1 MAKDG
6 EKSDGRPPSPFTDP
20 TSPYFLHPSSNPGS
34 VLTQI
39 KLKGEN
45 YSAWEQAI
53 ILALRSQ
60 NKLGFID
67 GSIAT
72 PDKSDSHFVTWEIVN
87 SMLCSWIANSL
98 DDSIR
103 ATVSRL
109 SNVKILWECLKN
121 RYSVKNGPKVYK
133 VWSDLTL
140 TKQAGASVMSY
151 YTQFLGMWDDL
162 SNISPLET
170 CTCDSGSS
178 IATWFRNLQTYQF
191 LMGLD
196 DSYSVLRTQ
205 IINIEPLPDLDR
217 VYAMVSQEESHRSA
231 LQPRDNSPAVG
242 FAVQSKASSSS
253 SSSTTTVSSPSVSSG
268 RPYCTFCERQGHVFD
283 KCWTRLGISPAS
295 NRGRGRGRGRHSS
308 QSRVPAFAAAAQWA
322 TQTPADAPSSASSSV
337 PTVGIPGLTADQV
350 QRLLALIESSPEN
363 DKMSGKI
370 SHDVSWLIDSG
381 ASHHMTGNISLL
393 SNVRDILPS
402 PVGLPDGEKTSAVKE
417 GSCVIQSGLTL
428 HHVLFVPNLA
438 VNLISVSKLICD
450 ANCFVTFTDRLC
462 ILQDRTTRSPIG
474 LGESQ
479 GGVYHYRPVTIAAA
493 STARVHESYETWHRR
508 LGHPSSKPMSYL
520 YVNGNKVVVPDHPS
534 ICDICCRAKQTRSS
548 FPISNSCAKD
558 KFDLIH
564 CDIWGPYRKSTISGA
579 TYFLTIVDDFSRAVW
594 VYLLLDKGEASLLL
608 RQFCA
613 MVKTQFEKSVKMIR
627 SDNGLEFTSTSMTSF
642 YGQHGIIQQT
652 SLVDAPQQNGC
663 VERKHRHVLEVAR
676 ALLFQAS
683 LPIEFWGECVLT
695 AAHLI
700 NRTPTPLLNGLTP
713 HDKLFSTPP
722 NFTHLRVFGCL
733 CYAHYKDRSKDKF
746 SPRSRRCVFL
756 GYPHGKKGWK
766 VMDLESKK
774 MIISRDV
781 KFDENTFP
789 FATSQSQ
796 SSSTPFPTII
806 GSDWSWTS
814 LACDNVTPFHELG
827 GASVTP
833 PHTRSSTDTETPLSP
848 VSAPSPM
855 PLSDTDAVHRDSLMT
870 ASDIAAPSLG
880 RGHRVRKPPS
890 HLHDYVCHT
899 VQVHPPSSRP
909 SIGSSGTRFPLANY
923 VTYQHFSSSHSK
935 FLGAITAGV
944 EPHSFNEA
952 MQDPH
957 WRQAMQTEIEALER
971 NGTWTITD
979 LPPGKKPIGCKW
991 VYKLKYKSDGTIE
1004 RHKARLVVRGDTQVE
1019 GLDFD
1024 ETFAPVAKLVSVRL
1038 FLTVA
1043 VIKGWELHQLDI
1055 NNAFLHGD
1063 LHEEVYMRFPPGF
1076 STSHPNKVC
1085 RLQKSLYG
1093 LRQSPRNWFAKLTA
1107 ALRRYGFIQS
1117 HADHTLFT
1125 YRKADI
1131 FLSVLVYVDDLIV
1144 AGNNSQ
1150 TCASFKS
1157 YLNDC
1162 FQLKDLGTLK
1172 YFLGIEAARN
1182 TFGLFLCQRKYT
1194 LDILKDA
1201 GLLGAK
1207 PAVTPMEQNHNLARA
1222 SGHLLHDPGRYRRLV
1237 GRLVY
1242 LSITRPDICY
1252 AVHILTQFLHEPRQE
1267 HMDAVHRVLRYLKG
1281 SPGQGILLR
1290 SDSSLQLY
1298 AFCDSDWAA
1307 CPLTRRSLTAYFI
1320 NLGSSPISWKTKKQ
1334 PTVARS
1340 SAEAEYRALAV
1351 TTCELTWIKSFLAS
1365 LGVFHSHPMRI
1376 YCDNQAAL
1384 HIASNPVFHERTKHI
1399 EVDCHYV
1406 REQLVAGN
1414 ISTSYIQSSHQP
1426 ADILTKA
1433 LGHHQ
1438 FKFLLGKLGVRNPHA
1453 PP

>member
-6 EKSDGRPPSPFTDP
+6 EKSDGRPPSPYTDP
-20 TSPYFLHPSSNPGS
+20 TSPYFLHPSSNLGS

-67 GSIAT
+67 GSIVT
-72 PDKSDSHFVTWEIVN
+72 PDKSDSRFVTWEIVN

-151 YTQFLGMWDDL
+151 YTQFLGMWEDL

-253 SSSTTTVSSPSVSSG
+253 SSSTTTVSSPTVSSG

-337 PTVGIPGLTADQV
+337 PPVGIPGLTADQV

-393 SNVRDILPS
+393 SHVRDILPS

-474 LGESQ
+474 LG
-479 GGVYHYRPVTIAAA
+479 
-493 STARVHESYETWHRR
+493 
-508 LGHPSSKPMSYL
+508 
-520 YVNGNKVVVPDHPS
+520 
-534 ICDICCRAKQTRSS
+534 
-548 FPISNSCAKD
+548 
-558 KFDLIH
+558 
-564 CDIWGPYRKSTISGA
+564 
-579 TYFLTIVDDFSRAVW
+579 
-594 VYLLLDKGEASLLL
+594 
-608 RQFCA
+608 
-613 MVKTQFEKSVKMIR
+613 
-627 SDNGLEFTSTSMTSF
+627 
-642 YGQHGIIQQT
+642 
-652 SLVDAPQQNGC
+652 
-663 VERKHRHVLEVAR
+663 
-676 ALLFQAS
+676 
-683 LPIEFWGECVLT
+683 
-695 AAHLI
+695 
-700 NRTPTPLLNGLTP
+700 
-713 HDKLFSTPP
+713 
-722 NFTHLRVFGCL
+722 
-733 CYAHYKDRSKDKF
+733 
-746 SPRSRRCVFL
+746 
-756 GYPHGKKGWK
+756 YPHGKKGWK

-827 GASVTP
+827 GASVTT
-833 PHTRSSTDTETPLSP
+833 PHTRSSTDTATPLSP
-848 VSAPSPM
+848 VPAPSPM

-899 VQVHPPSSRP
+899 VQ
-909 SIGSSGTRFPLANY
+909 FPL
-923 VTYQHFSSSHSK
+923 SSAK
-935 FLGAITAGV
+935 G
-944 EPHSFNEA
+944 
-952 MQDPH
+952 
-957 WRQAMQTEIEALER
+957 
-971 NGTWTITD
+971 D
-979 LPPGKKPIGCKW
+979 LP
-991 VYKLKYKSDGTIE
+991 V
-1004 RHKARLVVRGDTQVE
+1004 
-1019 GLDFD
+1019 
-1024 ETFAPVAKLVSVRL
+1024 
-1038 FLTVA
+1038 
-1043 VIKGWELHQLDI
+1043 
-1055 NNAFLHGD
+1055 
-1063 LHEEVYMRFPPGF
+1063 
-1076 STSHPNKVC
+1076 
-1085 RLQKSLYG
+1085 
-1093 LRQSPRNWFAKLTA
+1093 
-1107 ALRRYGFIQS
+1107 
-1117 HADHTLFT
+1117 
-1125 YRKADI
+1125 
-1131 FLSVLVYVDDLIV
+1131 
-1144 AGNNSQ
+1144 
-1150 TCASFKS
+1150 
-1157 YLNDC
+1157 
-1162 FQLKDLGTLK
+1162 
-1172 YFLGIEAARN
+1172 
-1182 TFGLFLCQRKYT
+1182 
-1194 LDILKDA
+1194 
-1201 GLLGAK
+1201 
-1207 PAVTPMEQNHNLARA
+1207 
-1222 SGHLLHDPGRYRRLV
+1222 
-1237 GRLVY
+1237 
-1242 LSITRPDICY
+1242 
-1252 AVHILTQFLHEPRQE
+1252 
-1267 HMDAVHRVLRYLKG
+1267 
-1281 SPGQGILLR
+1281 
-1290 SDSSLQLY
+1290 LY
-1298 AFCDSDWAA
+1298 A
-1307 CPLTRRSLTAYFI
+1307 
-1320 NLGSSPISWKTKKQ
+1320 TK
-1334 PTVARS
+1334 
-1340 SAEAEYRALAV
+1340 
-1351 TTCELTWIKSFLAS
+1351 
-1365 LGVFHSHPMRI
+1365 
-1376 YCDNQAAL
+1376 
-1384 HIASNPVFHERTKHI
+1384 
-1399 EVDCHYV
+1399 
-1406 REQLVAGN
+1406 
-1414 ISTSYIQSSHQP
+1414 
-1426 ADILTKA
+1426 
-1433 LGHHQ
+1433 
-1438 FKFLLGKLGVRNPHA
+1438 
-1453 PP
+1453 

>member
-151 YTQFLGMWDDL
+151 YTQFLGMWADL

-231 LQPRDNSPAVG
+231 LQLRDNSPAVG

-253 SSSTTTVSSPSVSSG
+253 SSSTTTVSSPTVSSG

-283 KCWTRLGISPAS
+283 KCWTRL
-295 NRGRGRGRGRHSS
+295 
-308 QSRVPAFAAAAQWA
+308 AAQWA

-402 PVGLPDGEKTSAVKE
+402 PVGLPDG
-417 GSCVIQSGLTL
+417 
-428 HHVLFVPNLA
+428 
-438 VNLISVSKLICD
+438 
-450 ANCFVTFTDRLC
+450 
-462 ILQDRTTRSPIG
+462 
-474 LGESQ
+474 
-479 GGVYHYRPVTIAAA
+479 
-493 STARVHESYETWHRR
+493 
-508 LGHPSSKPMSYL
+508 
-520 YVNGNKVVVPDHPS
+520 
-534 ICDICCRAKQTRSS
+534 
-548 FPISNSCAKD
+548 
-558 KFDLIH
+558 
-564 CDIWGPYRKSTISGA
+564 
-579 TYFLTIVDDFSRAVW
+579 
-594 VYLLLDKGEASLLL
+594 
-608 RQFCA
+608 
-613 MVKTQFEKSVKMIR
+613 
-627 SDNGLEFTSTSMTSF
+627 
-642 YGQHGIIQQT
+642 
-652 SLVDAPQQNGC
+652 
-663 VERKHRHVLEVAR
+663 
-676 ALLFQAS
+676 
-683 LPIEFWGECVLT
+683 
-695 AAHLI
+695 
-700 NRTPTPLLNGLTP
+700 
-713 HDKLFSTPP
+713 
-722 NFTHLRVFGCL
+722 
-733 CYAHYKDRSKDKF
+733 
-746 SPRSRRCVFL
+746 
-756 GYPHGKKGWK
+756 YPHGKKGWK

-833 PHTRSSTDTETPLSP
+833 PHTQSSTDTETPLSP
-848 VSAPSPM
+848 VPAPSPM

-899 VQVHPPSSRP
+899 VQ
-909 SIGSSGTRFPLANY
+909 
-923 VTYQHFSSSHSK
+923 
-935 FLGAITAGV
+935 
-944 EPHSFNEA
+944 E
-952 MQDPH
+952 
-957 WRQAMQTEIEALER
+957 
-971 NGTWTITD
+971 
-979 LPPGKKPIGCKW
+979 
-991 VYKLKYKSDGTIE
+991 
-1004 RHKARLVVRGDTQVE
+1004 
-1019 GLDFD
+1019 
-1024 ETFAPVAKLVSVRL
+1024 
-1038 FLTVA
+1038 
-1043 VIKGWELHQLDI
+1043 
-1055 NNAFLHGD
+1055 
-1063 LHEEVYMRFPPGF
+1063 
-1076 STSHPNKVC
+1076 
-1085 RLQKSLYG
+1085 
-1093 LRQSPRNWFAKLTA
+1093 
-1107 ALRRYGFIQS
+1107 
-1117 HADHTLFT
+1117 
-1125 YRKADI
+1125 
-1131 FLSVLVYVDDLIV
+1131 
-1144 AGNNSQ
+1144 
-1150 TCASFKS
+1150 
-1157 YLNDC
+1157 
-1162 FQLKDLGTLK
+1162 
-1172 YFLGIEAARN
+1172 
-1182 TFGLFLCQRKYT
+1182 
-1194 LDILKDA
+1194 
-1201 GLLGAK
+1201 
-1207 PAVTPMEQNHNLARA
+1207 
-1222 SGHLLHDPGRYRRLV
+1222 
-1237 GRLVY
+1237 
-1242 LSITRPDICY
+1242 
-1252 AVHILTQFLHEPRQE
+1252 
-1267 HMDAVHRVLRYLKG
+1267 
-1281 SPGQGILLR
+1281 
-1290 SDSSLQLY
+1290 SSL
-1298 AFCDSDWAA
+1298 
-1307 CPLTRRSLTAYFI
+1307 
-1320 NLGSSPISWKTKKQ
+1320 
-1334 PTVARS
+1334 
-1340 SAEAEYRALAV
+1340 
-1351 TTCELTWIKSFLAS
+1351 LAS
-1365 LGVFHSHPMRI
+1365 LE
-1376 YCDNQAAL
+1376 
-1384 HIASNPVFHERTKHI
+1384 ERSPGPF
-1399 EVDCHYV
+1399 EDQNEDHYM
-1406 REQLVAGN
+1406 
-1414 ISTSYIQSSHQP
+1414 
-1426 ADILTKA
+1426 K
-1433 LGHHQ
+1433 
-1438 FKFLLGKLGVRNPHA
+1438 
-1453 PP
+1453 